1 MRRQDLKAVESRGP
15 PAREV
20 AMSAQNRALS
30 RRWFTEVWNERRT
43 ATIDELLS
51 PDGVGH
57 METGD
62 LCGIEPFKRVRDEF
76 VAAVPDLIFTIEG
89 IVGDGDDVVVRWLA
103 TGTHSG
109 EGLGIA
115 PTQQPIA
122 VRGMT
127 WHRFKD
133 GVMVEGWDS
142 WNQEAFL
149 QHLREG
155 PDEQRARDQKNR
167 QDLSARLRLIREE
180 ICGAHG
186 GPEMARR
193 LNIPARTWY
202 NYETGVT
209 VPADVLLAFLDNT
222 GVDPH
227 WLMTGD
233 EPKYRCDNNISGLS
247 PIELLRRGL
256 EKLEEVSRDAGGGGN
271 QPNTIAEPV
280 VTR

>member
-1 MRRQDLKAVESRGP
+1 
-15 PAREV
+15 
-20 AMSAQNRALS
+20 MSAQNRALS
-30 RRWFTEVWNERRT
+30 RRWFAEVWNERRT

-51 PDGVGH
+51 PEGVGH

-62 LCGIEPFKRVRDEF
+62 LYGIEPFKQVRDEF
-76 VAAVPDLIFTIEG
+76 VAAVPDLVFTIEG
-89 IVGDGDDVVVRWLA
+89 IVGEGDDVVVRWLA

-133 GVMVEGWDS
+133 GVMVEGWDC
-142 WNQEAFL
+142 WNHEAFL
-149 QHLREG
+149 QRLREG
-155 PDEQRARDQKNR
+155 PDEQRLRDQKKR

-180 ICGAHG
+180 LCGAHG
-186 GPEMARR
+186 GPDMARR

-209 VPADVLLAFLDNT
+209 IPADVLLDFLDKT
-222 GVDPH
+222 GVEPH
-227 WLMTGD
+227 WLSTGD
-233 EPKYRCDNNISGLS
+233 GPKYRRDNNISGLS

-256 EKLEEVSRDAGGGGN
+256 EKLEEAPRAAGDGANKRKPIG
-271 QPNTIAEPV
+271 
-280 VTR
+280 